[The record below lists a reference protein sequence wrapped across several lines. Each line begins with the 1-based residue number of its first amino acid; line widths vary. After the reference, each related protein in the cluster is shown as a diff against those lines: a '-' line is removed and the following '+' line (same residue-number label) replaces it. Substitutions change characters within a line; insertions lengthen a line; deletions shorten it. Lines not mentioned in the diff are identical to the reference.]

1 MGSSLM
7 EISKKKNERI
17 KHPAWMCVYGSN
29 IFSFNRVAIDSLDII
44 NTEADGVMF
53 AYDRSDIY
61 VGACKDEDA
70 YYGQFQQDKSFR
82 FGAVAEARRMM
93 RFYPEQKKL
102 RFIITDDFVLYEGYK
117 LYRLE
122 IEKK

>member
-1 MGSSLM
+1 M

-70 YYGQFQQDKSFR
+70 YFGQFQKDNSFR
-82 FGAVAEARRMM
+82 FGAAAEARRMR

-122 IEKK
+122 IEKNN

>member
-1 MGSSLM
+1 M

-70 YYGQFQQDKSFR
+70 YFGQFQKDNSFR
-82 FGAVAEARRMM
+82 FGAAACMKDTSCTGLRL
-93 RFYPEQKKL
+93 KK
-102 RFIITDDFVLYEGYK
+102 IIKFVHYDTNK
-117 LYRLE
+117 AST
-122 IEKK
+122 K